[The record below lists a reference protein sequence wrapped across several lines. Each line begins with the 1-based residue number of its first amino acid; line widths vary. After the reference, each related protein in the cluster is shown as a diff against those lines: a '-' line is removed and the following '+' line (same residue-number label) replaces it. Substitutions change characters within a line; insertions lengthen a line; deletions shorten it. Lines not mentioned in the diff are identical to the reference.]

1 MMIPSQVVFVLEMTR
16 RDFVE
21 RFAGSVLGSLWLVIW
36 PLVNMFVY
44 IVIFGQLMGGRLPG
58 TSDMSAY
65 GVYLAVGLIPWM
77 SFSNT
82 VIRSSSIFLDKKGVI
97 SKVKTNLPALLVYV
111 NLSEIV
117 TFLISMVV
125 IFIILMLK
133 RWSFNLQLLLLLA
146 FVYYLQQIFAMGIG
160 LMAASL
166 TVFVRD
172 IKEILGVVL
181 QLWFWFTPIVYVK
194 DILPDI
200 VKKIMILNPMMPVIE
215 AFHKIFVYNKAPDFI
230 ALLVLTVVAHC
241 LLFLAYVMFRYLE
254 KDIRDFL

>member
-1 MMIPSQVVFVLEMTR
+1 MIPSQVVFILEMTR

-21 RFAGSVLGSLWLVIW
+21 RFAGSVLGALWLVIW

-44 IVIFGQLMGGRLPG
+44 IVIFGQVMGGRLPG
-58 TSDMSAY
+58 TANMSAY

-82 VIRSSSIFLDKKGVI
+82 VTRSSSIFLDKKGVI

-111 NLSEIV
+111 NLTEIV

-133 RWSFNLQLLLLLA
+133 GWSFNPQLLVLIP
-146 FVYYLQQIFAMGIG
+146 FVYYLQQIFALGIG
-160 LMAASL
+160 LVAASL

-172 IKEILGVVL
+172 IKEILGVIL

-200 VKKIMILNPMMPVIE
+200 VKKIMIFNPMMPVIE
-215 AFHKIFVYNKAPDFI
+215 SFQKIFVYNKAPDFVL
-230 ALLVLTVVAHC
+230 LLVLTIVAHC